1 MSNKKEVCFSMN
13 EEIPKKAAAKTPKT
27 TKPAFTPPVIP
38 ASPLEKGLFPGV
50 DEMNTGLAGS
60 KVMLY
65 YGDLEAISDLTQRK
79 LFYYG
84 DDLGMIDTNVQYN
97 IVKSIF
103 GYNFADREA
112 GIPKEKR
119 KPIFLYLLSPG
130 GEVSAGFSIIDA
142 IELSET
148 PVYVINVGE
157 CSSMAFLIF
166 LSGHKRF
173 AFPNA
178 TFLMHDGS
186 TWTYGST
193 AKVISQ
199 AKNLE
204 LIEERIK
211 VYVIKHTKIDEK
223 LYDKNY
229 LKEWMMFPEEA
240 KKHGVCDYILG
251 EDMPFNMVY

>member
-1 MSNKKEVCFSMN
+1 MNNNDDFKKTTVKN
-13 EEIPKKAAAKTPKT
+13 PKT
-27 TKPAFTPPVIP
+27 TKPAFSPPPIA
-38 ASPLEKGLFPGV
+38 ASALEKGLFPGV
-50 DEMNTGLAGS
+50 DEMNTGLSGS

-65 YGDLEAISDLTQRK
+65 YNDLEAISDLTQRK

-84 DDLGMIDTNVQYN
+84 DDLGIIDTDIQYG
-97 IVKSIF
+97 ILKSII
-103 GYNFADREA
+103 GYNYADRDA

-119 KPIFLYLLSPG
+119 KPILLYLLSPG
-130 GEVSAGFSIIDA
+130 GDVSAGFSIIDA

-148 PVYVINVGE
+148 PVYVVNVGE
-157 CSSMAFLIF
+157 CSSMSFLIF

-173 AFPNA
+173 TFPNA

-186 TWTYGST
+186 TWTSGST

-204 LIEERIK
+204 KIEDRVK
-211 VYVIKHTKIDEK
+211 AYVIKHTRIDEK

-229 LKEWMMFPEEA
+229 HNEWMMFPEEA
-240 KKHGVCDYILG
+240 KEYGVCDFILG
-251 EDMPFNMVY
+251 EDMPFGFVY

>member
-1 MSNKKEVCFSMN
+1 MPNKSDVSMAATKS
-13 EEIPKKAAAKTPKT
+13 PKANQNLASI
-27 TKPAFTPPVIP
+27 VP
-38 ASPLEKGLFPGV
+38 ASALEKGLFPGV
-50 DEMNTGLAGS
+50 DEMNTGLSGS

-65 YGDLEAISDLTQRK
+65 YDDLESISNLTQRR

-84 DDLGMIDTNVQYN
+84 DDFGLICTDVQYN
-97 IVKSIF
+97 IVKSILA
-103 GYNFADREA
+103 YNYADRDA
-112 GIPKEKR
+112 GIPKDKR
-119 KPIFLYLLSPG
+119 KPIFLFLLSPG
-130 GEVSAGFSIIDA
+130 GEVSSGFSIIDA

-148 PVYVINVGE
+148 PVYVVNVGE

-166 LSGHKRF
+166 LAGHKRF
-173 AFPNA
+173 SFPNA

-204 LIEERIK
+204 LVEERIK
-211 VYVIKHTKIDEK
+211 AYVIKHTKIDEK
-223 LYDKNY
+223 LYDANY

-240 KKHGVCDYILG
+240 KGHGVCDFILG
-251 EDMPFNMVY
+251 KDVPLSMVY